1 VRRALAITA
10 AALVV
15 LGVLL
20 VVNALVMDRETKAAS
35 PTIGRIVDLPNG
47 DVQVRE
53 DGPRSAQPIVLL
65 HCFACSMRWW
75 DRIVPALAKDH
86 HVVRIDLLGHGGSEM
101 PRDGY
106 SMQDQ
111 AERVE
116 AVIRSLRLPPAV
128 VVGHSMGGAVA
139 TALAEQRPDVMSGLV
154 IIDTPPDPKDA
165 ELPFAARIG
174 FVPVIGEATKR
185 IATDGMVKKGLED
198 AFAPGYD
205 VPDQFVD
212 DFNRM
217 TYSAY
222 DGSHNGATDFG
233 DERPLDA
240 RLADV
245 GKPLLVIFGA
255 RDQIVDPDSAAGYK
269 RVKGARVTMIPNA
282 GHSPNVETPVR
293 TADLI
298 DRFAQ
303 RLNARRA
310 NARR

>member
-35 PTIGRIVDLPNG
+35 PTIGRIVDLPSG

-53 DGPRSAQPIVLL
+53 DGPRSAPPIVLL

-75 DRIVPALAKDH
+75 DNIVPALAKDH
-86 HVVRIDLLGHGGSEM
+86 RVVRIDLLGHGGSEM

-106 SMQDQ
+106 SMPEQ
-111 AERVE
+111 AERVA
-116 AVIRSLRLPPAV
+116 AVMRSLRVPRAV

-139 TALAEQRPDVMSGLV
+139 TALAEQRRRDISGLV
-154 IIDTPPDPKDA
+154 IIDTPPDPDQA
-165 ELPFAARIG
+165 DLPFVAKLG
-174 FVPVIGEATKR
+174 FSPVIGQAMKR
-185 IATDGMVKKGLED
+185 LATDNLVKEGLKD

-205 VPDQFVD
+205 VPEKFVA

-217 TYSAY
+217 TYPAY
-222 DGSHNGATDFG
+222 DKSHDETDDFG

-245 GKPLLVIFGA
+245 GLPLLVIFGA
-255 RDQIVDPDSAAGYK
+255 RDQIVDPDVSAGYK
-269 RVKGARVTMIPNA
+269 RVKGAQISIVPRA
-282 GHSPNVETPVR
+282 GHSPNVETPAR
-293 TADLI
+293 TAALI
-298 DRFAQ
+298 ERFV
-303 RLNARRA
+303 RRVER
-310 NARR
+310 NR

>member
-10 AALVV
+10 AAVV
-15 LGVLL
+15 ILGVLL

-35 PTIGRIVDLPNG
+35 PTIGRIVDLPGG

-53 DGPRSAQPIVLL
+53 DGPKSAQPIVLL

-75 DRIVPALAKDH
+75 DRMVPALAKAH
-86 HVVRIDLLGHGGSEM
+86 HVVRLDLLGHGGSEM

-106 SMQDQ
+106 SMPEQ

-116 AVIRSLRLPPAV
+116 AVIRSLRLGPAV

-154 IIDTPPDPKDA
+154 LIDTPRDPDAA
-165 ELPFAARIG
+165 ELPFSARIG
-174 FVPVIGEATKR
+174 FVPVVGEATKR
-185 IATDGMVKKGLED
+185 LATDGLVKDGLED
-198 AFAPGYD
+198 AFAPGFD

-212 DFNRM
+212 DVNRM

-222 DGSHNGATDFG
+222 DDSHEAADDFG

-255 RDQIVDPDSAAGYK
+255 RDQIVDPDTAAGYK
-269 RVKGARVTMIPNA
+269 RVKGARVTLIPNA
-282 GHSPNVETPVR
+282 GHSPNVETPAR
-293 TADLI
+293 TGELI
-298 DRFAQ
+298 NRFAQ
-303 RLNARRA
+303 RLNARSATAGR
-310 NARR
+310 